1 MALLILSCN
10 GVQTEPE
17 RALDEL
23 IRVAKCGGCVAVFDN
38 AAGGCEWGWSS
49 TERQILK
56 QQLIRSEQELT
67 AHDGRRKLGRGDWGV
82 GLHVPAWMEA
92 RGMRDVDARVNERV
106 LWMAPPYRSP
116 AQQNVVQGWR
126 ERSDNDGFD
135 QMHLQDV
142 ANQLRAAGADEATVR
157 SAIRSERRRQ
167 TRFRQA

>member
-1 MALLILSCN
+1 
-10 GVQTEPE
+10 
-17 RALDEL
+17 
-23 IRVAKCGGCVAVFDN
+23 
-38 AAGGCEWGWSS
+38 
-49 TERQILK
+49 
-56 QQLIRSEQELT
+56 
-67 AHDGRRKLGRGDWGV
+67 
-82 GLHVPAWMEA
+82 
-92 RGMRDVDARVNERV
+92 MRDVDARVNERV

-167 TRFRQA
+167 TRFRQAVADGTAACAYGGTFWCIWGFKP